1 MSAYRPPFQLTHP
14 MLTRVAEIAELLG
27 RWKRTDPVADPVTD
41 PVDQLILMPG
51 GVLAGPLCNAV
62 FIRKLLAQPNT

>member
-27 RWKRTDPVADPVTD
+27 RWKRTDPVTD

-51 GVLAGPLCNAV
+51 GVLADPLCNAV